1 MMNYDYDSNDDSD
14 FEEKYVINLDRSNF
28 NNIVFDHPFVAVG
41 LTWCSDFKD
50 FDRKF
55 EKVGEILSG
64 NDRILLAKVD
74 GRRIKVLAAYYNISC
89 YPTIL
94 IFKDRGKDIQEYKG
108 PLLDAQGIADYLE
121 TLCDHFPTSLED
133 VTVHKKV
140 ATCTEYHVDPP
151 ELVAN
156 FFSDTG
162 NTKVMLFIN
171 RCDIN
176 APSLRQKY
184 HEVAKKNRKEGINF
198 MLGVLEDS
206 QDALSFFELHKGT
219 PAPLIAIRTPV
230 NEIYWEAKLT
240 SEDDIET
247 FIQKYK
253 AHRLSIPREE
263 IGLVK
268 EVAAQSFQNMVVDSG
283 KNVFLEVGPL
293 CKWCEHC
300 RTLVPVLVNVAN
312 HYKNDPNVFFA
323 KLTYSLFFVLK
334 SNNNSDI
341 RREDLDDDP
350 YAAKDRPTLYFKKAS
365 RKKLMIYHGFRAE
378 ERIIEFIET
387 NRDNKDTRDNVVEI
401 TSLEDV
407 YNLMR
412 GNKIVIVGIFSTL
425 DGQKYDT
432 FSEIANKLKLDYEFR
447 TLDASHLRDGG
458 VCSPFVRLYN
468 PFISPTMEKFFETN
482 NFDGHA
488 LAKFCKVASIPT
500 VTIYDE
506 HPQVLVDN
514 FFYRRYDDGVAKA
527 MLFINRNSE
536 DASILISQYME
547 VAENYKEKD
556 MNFMLGDIDT
566 SKDAFRCFD
575 LESSREPLF
584 VILNSSGDRYVKE
597 NLKNN
602 DDIDALVKEYKDL
615 IVEELIEFVETKYLF
630 EWEKN
635 MDIFVEPKNI
645 YCSSEIQSVVSFHK
659 EMATTDF
666 IWKPE
671 RAAVDFISKQIPS
684 YSPESENLKVML
696 FVNRKEGALCFETKY
711 EVVAKKYEGRGIEFM
726 SVEFDNDVENLSM
739 VERDAVDF
747 HVKQIPSC
755 STESENLKVMLFV
768 NRKEGALCFETK
780 YEEVAKKY
788 EGRGIEFMSV
798 EFDNDVENLSMVD
811 IESNQSIIVIVN
823 SKGEV
828 VIREL
833 INLSDNIEEWL
844 EDYKAGRVAKY
855 KQSIRLTH
863 LVTPESSCGFK
874 YMLTEPGKSVLLVLK
889 GSEWIDSDKLHYIL
903 SDDWL
908 DVECDLDF
916 RYTLTPVLHAQKT
929 FCEYDEP
936 TIYFV
941 KKYSA
946 EIFDGVVTGENI
958 IKFITESMSKET
970 LTFQLNDDWNEI
982 GHECISW

>member
-1 MMNYDYDSNDDSD
+1 MMNYDYDSDDDSDSD
-14 FEEKYVINLDRSNF
+14 FEEKYVINLDCSNF

-41 LTWCSDFKD
+41 FTWCSECKNFE
-50 FDRKF
+50 RKF
-55 EKVGEILSG
+55 EKAGEILSG
-64 NDRILLAKVD
+64 NDRILLAKVN

-108 PLLDAQGIADYLE
+108 PLFDAQGIADYLK
-121 TLCDHFPTSLED
+121 TLCDHSPTSLED

-162 NTKVMLFIN
+162 NTKAMLFVS

-176 APSLRQKY
+176 APSLRKKY

-206 QDALSFFELHKGT
+206 QDALSFFELHKGI
-219 PAPLIAIRTPV
+219 PAPLIAIRTPE
-230 NEIYWEAKLT
+230 NKIYREAKLT

-253 AHRLSIPREE
+253 AHRLSIPPEE

-283 KNVFLEVGPL
+283 KNGA
-293 CKWCEHC
+293 
-300 RTLVPVLVNVAN
+300 TLVPVLINVAN
-312 HYKNDPNVFFA
+312 HYKNDPNIFFA
-323 KLTYSLFFVLK
+323 KL

-341 RREDLDDDP
+341 RRDGLDDDP

-365 RKKLMIYHGFRAE
+365 RKKLMIYHGLRAE
-378 ERIIEFIET
+378 QRIIEFIET
-387 NRDNKDTRDNVVEI
+387 NRDNKDTRDKVVEI

-412 GNKIVIVGIFSTL
+412 GNKIVIVGVFSTL
-425 DGQKYDT
+425 DGQEYDT
-432 FSEIANKLKLDYEFR
+432 FSKIADKLKVDYEFR
-447 TLDASHLRDGG
+447 TINSSHLRDGG
-458 VCSPFVRLYN
+458 VCRPFVRLYN
-468 PFISPTMEKFFETN
+468 PFISPTMEKPFETN
-482 NFDGHA
+482 VLYAYA
-488 LAKFCKVASIPT
+488 LVKFCKVASLPI

-506 HPQVLVDN
+506 HPRVLVDN
-514 FFYRRYDDGVAKA
+514 FFYRRHHDGVAKA

-556 MNFMLGDIDT
+556 MNFMLGDIIT

-584 VILNSSGDRYVKE
+584 VILNSSGDRYMKE

-615 IVEELIEFVETKYLF
+615 IVEELIEFVETKYSF
-630 EWEKN
+630 ECERN
-635 MDIFVEPKNI
+635 M
-645 YCSSEIQSVVSFHK
+645 
-659 EMATTDF
+659 
-666 IWKPE
+666 
-671 RAAVDFISKQIPS
+671 
-684 YSPESENLKVML
+684 
-696 FVNRKEGALCFETKY
+696 
-711 EVVAKKYEGRGIEFM
+711 
-726 SVEFDNDVENLSM
+726 
-739 VERDAVDF
+739 ERDAVDF

-798 EFDNDVENLSMVD
+798 EIDDDVENLSMVD
-811 IESNQSIIVIVN
+811 FESDQSIIVIVN

-828 VIREL
+828 AIRGL
-833 INLSDNIEEWL
+833 LNLSDNIEEWL

-863 LVTPESSCGFK
+863 LVTHVNCGDVFQD
-874 YMLTEPGKSVLLVLK
+874 MLTEPGKSVLLVLK
-889 GSEWIDSDKLHYIL
+889 GSKWIDSDKLHYIL
-903 SDDWL
+903 SDVALNFTKGKDADLHIATVDWFYL
-908 DVECDLDF
+908 KSDLAL
-916 RYTLTPVLHAQKT
+916 RYVLTPVLHAQKT
-929 FCEYDEP
+929 FCHYDEP
-936 TIYFV
+936 TIYFF
-941 KKYSA
+941 KEYSG
-946 EIFDGVVTGENI
+946 EIFTGSEITADNIVKFVTEC
-958 IKFITESMSKET
+958 MCKEK
-970 LTFQLNDDWNEI
+970 LTFKLNDDWDKI

>member
-283 KNVFLEVGPL
+283 KNGAFLEVGPL

-312 HYKNDPNVFFA
+312 HYKNDPN
-323 KLTYSLFFVLK
+323 TYSLFFVLK
-334 SNNNSDI
+334 YNNNSDI
-341 RREDLDDDP
+341 RREGLDDDP
-350 YAAKDRPTLYFKKAS
+350 YAAIDRPTLYFKKAS
-365 RKKLMIYHGFRAE
+365 RKKLMIYHGLRAE
-378 ERIIEFIET
+378 QRIIEFIET

-425 DGQKYDT
+425 DGQEYDT
-432 FSEIANKLKLDYEFR
+432 FSEIADKLKLDYEFR
-447 TLDASHLRDGG
+447 TLDASHLRDDG

-468 PFISPTMEKFFETN
+468 PFNFPTMEKPFETN
-482 NFDGHA
+482 DFDGYA
-488 LAKFCKVASIPT
+488 LVKFCKVASIPT

-506 HPQVLVDN
+506 HPQILVDN
-514 FFYRRYDDGVAKA
+514 FFYRRHHDGVAKA
-527 MLFINRNSE
+527 MLFVNRNSE
-536 DASILISQYME
+536 DVSILISQYME

-597 NLKNN
+597 ILKNN

-615 IVEELIEFVETKYLF
+615 IVEELIEFVETKYSF
-630 EWEKN
+630 ECERN
-635 MDIFVEPKNI
+635 M
-645 YCSSEIQSVVSFHK
+645 
-659 EMATTDF
+659 
-666 IWKPE
+666 E
-671 RAAVDFISKQIPS
+671 R
-684 YSPESENLKVML
+684 N
-696 FVNRKEGALCFETKY
+696 
-711 EVVAKKYEGRGIEFM
+711 
-726 SVEFDNDVENLSM
+726 
-739 VERDAVDF
+739 AVDF